1 MEMTVDFPGGTRV
14 DAHFGSFTVGTDQ
27 PKAAGGENS
36 APSPFEIFLASL
48 ATCAGFYV
56 LGFCRSRGIS
66 TEGIRLIQKMQRNAT
81 TKMVDKIL
89 LDIQLPSGFPE
100 QYKSAVIRAAESCLV
115 KKHLEKPPLFE
126 ISTSVLPASPA

>member
-1 MEMTVDFPGGTRV
+1 MEMTVNFPGGARV
-14 DAHFGSFTVGTDQ
+14 DAHFGSFTVATDQ
-27 PKAAGGENS
+27 PKAAGGEDS
-36 APSPFEIFLASL
+36 APSPFEIFFASL

-56 LGFCRSRGIS
+56 LGFCRSRGIPV
-66 TEGIRLIQKMQRNAT
+66 EGIKLIQKMERNAT

-100 QYKSAVIRAAESCLV
+100 QYQSAVIRAAESCLV

-126 ISTSVLPASPA
+126 IRTSELPISPA